1 MLLNL
6 SDVFKERDKVLRESF
21 PIELAVFVSKMGEY
35 PVTEKSDLELTVSN
49 LEPGRAK
56 VEGKA
61 KIVFQAPCDRCFK
74 DVPVT
79 LELAV
84 ERYVVP
90 AESETQDDE
99 EVDDLSFMEGYY
111 LNTET
116 LLYNEILENWP
127 AKILCK
133 EDCKGICSVC
143 GRNLND
149 GDCGCDR
156 FVPDPRMAVISDV
169 FNHGKEV

>member
-6 SDVFKERDKVLRESF
+6 SDVFKERDKVLRESV
-21 PIELAVFVSKMGEY
+21 PIELAVFVSRMGEY
-35 PVTEKSDLELTVSN
+35 PVAEKSDLELTVSN

-61 KIVFQAPCDRCFK
+61 KLVFQAPCDRCLG

-79 LELAV
+79 LELEV

-90 AESETQDDE
+90 TESETQDDE

-116 LLYNEILENWP
+116 LLYNEIMENWP